1 MKLKFINL
9 SLHTEQNVNIAWV
22 LPSAVSECS
31 YFYFST
37 DNCKSMQLFICS
49 SRTRLLLQLL
59 YFNILELFVLLH
71 VALVLS
77 MSNWYWNVLFSCW
90 WLLVQVSFWLW
101 VDWVLVNVMVL
112 KAFWRGRKVVVYLPD
127 LVTLFQDS
135 TSFVSLQGGEGF
147 LSTYYTA
154 EPWAL
159 GCESLW
165 KHSCNGTFGTKA
177 PVLSLGVMVC
187 CFFFLRFT
195 CFWGNCF
202 DKWFFL
208 FHTVKVSYL
217 LLSLFQLCSLKKPSP
232 SWVIMLA
239 KIILRCF
246 LFRAYSF
253 NLSI

>member
-187 CFFFLRFT
+187 CFFFFTLYLFLR
-195 CFWGNCF
+195 
-202 DKWFFL
+202 
-208 FHTVKVSYL
+208 
-217 LLSLFQLCSLKKPSP
+217 
-232 SWVIMLA
+232 
-239 KIILRCF
+239 
-246 LFRAYSF
+246 
-253 NLSI
+253 